1 MKKMV
6 IGIKIAVLILLV
18 IISVSY
24 EQDTPVYPSP
34 CPRIY
39 EYEPPET
46 EPDLWSAVVLI
57 STDSLLY
64 YLWLNIV
71 LDRPALH
78 LRNPIGKVVT
88 KNNIDFRIESD
99 IRVFPGQPIPLRFSI
114 KYDPTNGVPKLKAI
128 RLNGKVICKDDTLE
142 NTAIKPA
149 KIMEETTVST
159 TTSATISNINT
170 GPDSNYFMP
179 FEETPIETFKFNKT
193 FLEMTG
199 NLNLPWVQSFGSE
212 VGGVL
217 TTTQRNPWTTMRS
230 DTDEVEDYRGY
241 RVDELHSSETYPN
254 GGDSYFMYNPQ
265 GSYTQAPQPGVVEPP
280 CGTPTTKSQWPWRAA
295 IYKLEGENHFYGCGG
310 SLISH
315 RHVITAAHC
324 VLIYGETNVKSLFK
338 VYLGIQ
344 NLLTSI
350 EGAQS
355 GLVQRIIKH
364 PEISLTD
371 NIHRDNVAILELSE
385 PVKYTEWVRRVC
397 LWPRQFTELESV
409 VGKTGWLLGWGFTEK
424 YDVTGNAH
432 AVEMTVLSTEDCVR
446 SNPVA
451 RQLIPSNSSKF
462 CAASNA
468 DSVCWAASTG
478 SGLYFK
484 LGQRWHVRGAVSHA
498 VKSKDPAKEML
509 RCDPTQNFIFTD
521 YAKYLPWIRLFT
533 FDL

>member
-1 MKKMV
+1 
-6 IGIKIAVLILLV
+6 IAVLIFLV

-159 TTSATISNINT
+159 TTSTISNINT
-170 GPDSNYFMP
+170 GPESNYFMP

-193 FLEMTG
+193 FLETTG
-199 NLNLPWVQSFGSE
+199 NLNLP
-212 VGGVL
+212 
-217 TTTQRNPWTTMRS
+217 
-230 DTDEVEDYRGY
+230 Y

-254 GGDSYFMYNPQ
+254 GGDIYFMYNPQ
-265 GSYTQAPQPGVVEPP
+265 GSYTQAPQPGVIEP
-280 CGTPTTKSQWPWRAA
+280 
-295 IYKLEGENHFYGCGG
+295 
-310 SLISH
+310 
-315 RHVITAAHC
+315 
-324 VLIYGETNVKSLFK
+324 
-338 VYLGIQ
+338 
-344 NLLTSI
+344 
-350 EGAQS
+350 
-355 GLVQRIIKH
+355 
-364 PEISLTD
+364 
-371 NIHRDNVAILELSE
+371 
-385 PVKYTEWVRRVC
+385 
-397 LWPRQFTELESV
+397 
-409 VGKTGWLLGWGFTEK
+409 
-424 YDVTGNAH
+424 
-432 AVEMTVLSTEDCVR
+432 
-446 SNPVA
+446 
-451 RQLIPSNSSKF
+451 
-462 CAASNA
+462 
-468 DSVCWAASTG
+468 
-478 SGLYFK
+478 
-484 LGQRWHVRGAVSHA
+484 
-498 VKSKDPAKEML
+498 
-509 RCDPTQNFIFTD
+509 
-521 YAKYLPWIRLFT
+521 
-533 FDL
+533 

>member
-265 GSYTQAPQPGVVEPP
+265 GSYTQAPQPGVVEP
-280 CGTPTTKSQWPWRAA
+280 
-295 IYKLEGENHFYGCGG
+295 
-310 SLISH
+310 
-315 RHVITAAHC
+315 
-324 VLIYGETNVKSLFK
+324 
-338 VYLGIQ
+338 
-344 NLLTSI
+344 
-350 EGAQS
+350 
-355 GLVQRIIKH
+355 VQRIIKH